1 MAQHSTIAAMRET
14 WRLDGGVWLQV
25 RNVIA
30 FIFLLSWA
38 GALAGYFLDRD
49 RFFQSYLTGF
59 VSVTVIALG
68 CLFFLMVMYLTG
80 SAWSVTMRRFFETIA
95 AGIPLAAILVIPVL
109 LGIHNLYEWSH
120 ADHVAHD
127 HILQGKAPWL
137 NENGFILRSFV
148 YIAIWSLIALKLY
161 KNSTRQDETHSL
173 ESMHSSSRWSA
184 PGLLVVFLTVTAASF
199 DWVMSL
205 NPHWYSTIFGI
216 YVFAGGGLASMATVT
231 LICASFRRFGILR
244 DAITIEHY
252 HDLGKW
258 MFALTV
264 FWTYIAFSQYMLIW
278 YANLAEETVF
288 YIARREGTWLW
299 MSLALIFG
307 HFLVPFFVLI
317 QRRAKRSIPTLVFAA
332 IWILIFCYI
341 DVYWLIMPNFHKEG
355 IAFSWQDIA
364 CWGAVASSYA
374 MLFWAR
380 LRKHSLVPEG
390 DFRLEQSL
398 AHINI

>member
-1 MAQHSTIAAMRET
+1 MAQHLTLEQARES
-14 WRLDGGVWLQV
+14 WRLDGDTWLQV

-38 GALAGYFLDRD
+38 GALAGFFLDRD

-109 LGIHNLYEWSH
+109 LGIHSLYEWSH

-127 HILQGKAPWL
+127 AILQGKAPWL
-137 NENGFILRSFV
+137 NERAFIFRSFIYV
-148 YIAIWSLIALKLY
+148 AIWSLVALRLY
-161 KNSTRQDETHSL
+161 RNSTKQDQTHSL
-173 ESMHSSSRWSA
+173 DQMNSSSRWSA

-216 YVFAGGGLASMATVT
+216 YLFAGGGLACMATVT
-231 LICASFRRFGILR
+231 LICVGFRRFGILR
-244 DAITIEHY
+244 ESITIEHY

-288 YIARREGTWLW
+288 YIARREGSWLW
-299 MSLALIFG
+299 MSLALIVG
-307 HFLVPFFVLI
+307 HFIVPFFVLI
-317 QRRAKRSIPTLVFAA
+317 RRRAKRSIPTLTFAA
-332 IWILIFCYI
+332 IWILVFCYI
-341 DVYWLIMPNFHKEG
+341 DIYWLVMPNFHKEG
-355 IAFSWQDIA
+355 INFSWQDIA

-380 LRKHSLVPEG
+380 LRRHSLVPEG